1 MNYSKAHLVST
12 TLDYCKVFTSSFG
25 TWFWN
30 QGWLNSI
37 WPSPCFWGQLWAAQV
52 LHYLPGTLLP
62 AISFG
67 SSLGNDNFPV
77 YHLSLLSCVKLQN
90 DISFLLISPK
100 GKQHIIQE
108 FCVKSE
114 HLIRLICKL
123 FTFSVC
129 AAMRPYRFC
138 CFSLWLW
145 NASSITLHL
154 CPWQL
159 PQVHMASQR
168 LFVLFKFFWVQNK
181 SWI

>member
-1 MNYSKAHLVST
+1 MNYSEAHPLST
-12 TLDYCKVFTSSFG
+12 TLNYCKVVNLFLWHMVLKPRLIKKHSAKSSFLG
-25 TWFWN
+25 PALSRPVPPLPLWN
-30 QGWLNSI
+30 
-37 WPSPCFWGQLWAAQV
+37 P
-52 LHYLPGTLLP
+52 LLP

-77 YHLSLLSCVKLQN
+77 YRLSSLSRVKLQN

-129 AAMRPYRFC
+129 AAMRPYRSRCSSF
-138 CFSLWLW
+138 WLW
-145 NASSITLHL
+145 NASPITLHL

-159 PQVHMASQR
+159 PEVHVAS
-168 LFVLFKFFWVQNK
+168 
-181 SWI
+181 